1 MLEKLAEI
9 IRGEVREAGLS
20 VEVPCIACDKR
31 PYGSDACSAD
41 NFCPNVATPEG
52 SLSLARWAVL
62 LVAKGLESW
71 EEYEKA
77 GIEYERAVQEWE
89 KARGA
94 GAPMDEV
101 VCAKDK
107 AFAQWTELDGM
118 VMTELIN
125 LIAEAKEDTNV
136 SSGEE
141 QMCQAEEETNDAV

>member
-1 MLEKLAEI
+1 
-9 IRGEVREAGLS
+9 
-20 VEVPCIACDKR
+20 
-31 PYGSDACSAD
+31 
-41 NFCPNVATPEG
+41 
-52 SLSLARWAVL
+52 
-62 LVAKGLESW
+62 LESW

-125 LIAEAKEDTNV
+125 LIAEARE
-136 SSGEE
+136 G
-141 QMCQAEEETNDAV
+141 TNDAV